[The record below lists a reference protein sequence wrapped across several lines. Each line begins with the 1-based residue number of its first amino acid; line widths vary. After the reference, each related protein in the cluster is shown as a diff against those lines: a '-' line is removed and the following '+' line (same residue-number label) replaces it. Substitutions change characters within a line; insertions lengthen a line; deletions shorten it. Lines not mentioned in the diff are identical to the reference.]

1 VTSREAILQALR
13 RAAPPATPIPE
24 WTGRDMRFDDPVS
37 KFLEMVKAVAG
48 TPLRVPD
55 LVAADAAVRGL
66 DVWKRARTTVS
77 LVPGVGRSTVDL
89 GAVAA
94 PQDLRDLEVAVVGG
108 APAVAEN
115 GAVWIP
121 GSRLGRHRVV
131 FVITEHLVLVVQ
143 AADVVHTMHQA
154 YDRIRIER
162 PGWGTFVSGPSKT
175 ADIEQ
180 ALVIGAHGARSCA
193 VVVVG

>member
-1 VTSREAILQALR
+1 MSGRDDVLGALR
-13 RAAPPATPIPE
+13 RAAPPPVPRPE
-24 WTGRDMRFDDPVS
+24 WTGRAVRFDDPVA
-37 KFLEMVKAVAG
+37 KFLETVKAVAG

-55 LVAADAAVRGL
+55 LAAADAAVRGL
-66 DVWKRARTTVS
+66 EAWRRARLTAT
-77 LVPGVGRSTVDL
+77 LVPGVGRSSLDL
-89 GAVAA
+89 DSVAA

-121 GSRLGRHRVV
+121 GSRLGRHRAV
-131 FVITEHLVLVVQ
+131 FVVCEHLVLVVR
-143 AADVVHTMHQA
+143 AEDVVHTMHEA
-154 YDRIRIER
+154 YDRIRLER

-180 ALVIGAHGARSCA
+180 SLVIGAHGARSCA
-193 VVVVG
+193 VVVIG

>member
-1 VTSREAILQALR
+1 MSSREAILKALR

-24 WTGRDMRFDDPVS
+24 WTGRAMRFDDPVS

-55 LVAADAAVRGL
+55 LAAADAAVRGL
-66 DVWKRARTTVS
+66 DAWKRARSTVS

-89 GAVAA
+89 DAVAA

-108 APAVAEN
+108 GPAVAEN
-115 GAVWIP
+115 GAVWIA
-121 GSRLGRHRVV
+121 GSGLGRHRAV
-131 FVITEHLVLVVQ
+131 FVITEHLVLVVR
-143 AADVVHTMHQA
+143 AADVVHTMHDA
-154 YDRIRIER
+154 YGRIRIER
-162 PGWGTFVSGPSKT
+162 PGWGTFVAGPSKT

>member
-1 VTSREAILQALR
+1 MSGRDDILRALR
-13 RAAPPATPIPE
+13 RAAPPPLPLPE
-24 WTGRDMRFDDPVS
+24 WSGRAMRFDDPVS
-37 KFLEMVKAVAG
+37 SFLKSVAAVAG

-55 LVAADAAVRGL
+55 LAAADAAVRGL
-66 DVWKRARTTVS
+66 ETWTRARLTAS
-77 LVPGVGRSTVDL
+77 LVPGVGRSSLDL
-89 GAVAA
+89 DSVGA
-94 PQDLRDLEVAVVGG
+94 PQDLRDLEVAVVSG

-121 GSRLGRHRVV
+121 GSRLGRHRAV
-131 FVITEHLVLVVQ
+131 FVIAEHLVLVVK
-143 AADVVHTMHQA
+143 AEDVVHTMHQA
-154 YDRIRIER
+154 YDRIRLER
-162 PGWGTFVSGPSKT
+162 PGWGCFVSGPSKT

>member
-1 VTSREAILQALR
+1 MSSRDDILRALR
-13 RAAPPATPIPE
+13 RAAPPATPLPE
-24 WTGRDMRFDDPVS
+24 WTGRAMRFDDPVS
-37 KFLEMVKAVAG
+37 RFLETVTAVAG

-55 LVAADAAVRGL
+55 LAAADAAVRGL
-66 DVWKRARTTVS
+66 ETWRRARLTAT
-77 LVPGVGRSTVDL
+77 LVPGVGRSSLDL
-89 GAVAA
+89 DAVAR

-121 GSRLGRHRVV
+121 GSRLGRHRAV
-131 FVITEHLVLVVQ
+131 FVIAEHLVLVVR
-143 AADVVHTMHQA
+143 AEDVVHTMHEA
-154 YDRIRIER
+154 YQRIQFER
-162 PGWGTFVSGPSKT
+162 PGWGSFVSGPSKT

-193 VVVVG
+193 VVLIG

>member
-1 VTSREAILQALR
+1 VNSRDAVLRALR
-13 RAAPPATPIPE
+13 RAAPAPAPLPE
-24 WTGRDMRFDDPVS
+24 WTGPAMRFDDPVS
-37 KFLEMVKAVAG
+37 KFLETVQAVAG

-55 LVAADAAVRGL
+55 LSAADAAVRGL
-66 DVWKRARTTVS
+66 EIWRRARLTVS
-77 LVPGVGRSTVDL
+77 LVPGVGRSSVDL
-89 GAVAA
+89 DAVAA

-121 GSRLGRHRVV
+121 GSRLGRHRAV
-131 FVITEHLVLVVQ
+131 FVIAEHLVLVVR
-143 AADVVHTMHQA
+143 AEDVVHTMHEA
-154 YDRIRIER
+154 YDRIHLER
-162 PGWGTFVSGPSKT
+162 PGWGSFVSGPSKT

-180 ALVIGAHGARSCA
+180 SLVIGAHGARSCA